1 MSEYARN
8 LTEGDKRPEDEEDCR
23 EFKESVAYN
32 EKHPEE
38 MLYGEEFINALKKA
52 LGL

>member
-1 MSEYARN
+1 MSEYAQI
-8 LTEGDKRPEDEEDCR
+8 LTERDKRLEDEEDCQ
-23 EFKESVAYN
+23 EYKESVAYN
-32 EKHPEE
+32 KKHPEK